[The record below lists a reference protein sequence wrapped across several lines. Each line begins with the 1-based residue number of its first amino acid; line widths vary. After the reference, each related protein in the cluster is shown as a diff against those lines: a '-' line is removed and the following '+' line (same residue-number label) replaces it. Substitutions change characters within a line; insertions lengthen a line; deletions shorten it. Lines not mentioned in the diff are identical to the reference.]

1 MFTLQPSQLNSPVLC
16 YYANP
21 TNQLQVIRITN
32 IANSYFEK
40 VVFPQQRLMFEA
52 WSEALLEI
60 HTGTIASSILSD
72 RIPCPLLWIKEE
84 VNRLLLQTD
93 AA

>member
-1 MFTLQPSQLNSPVLC
+1 MLTLRHSQLNNQVLC
-16 YYANP
+16 YYSNP
-21 TNQLQVIRITN
+21 TNQIQFIRITN
-32 IANSYFEK
+32 IANYYFEK

-52 WSEALLEI
+52 FPEALLEI
-60 HTGTIASSILSD
+60 HTGTIPSSILSD
-72 RIPCPLLWIKEE
+72 KIPCHLLRVKEE

>member
-1 MFTLQPSQLNSPVLC
+1 MLTIRPSQVSDRILC

-21 TNQLQVIRITN
+21 TNQIQVIQITN
-32 IANSYFEK
+32 IANYYFEK
-40 VVFPQQRLMFEA
+40 IVFPQQRLMFETFP
-52 WSEALLEI
+52 EALLEI
-60 HTGTIASSILSD
+60 HTVTIASSILSD
-72 RIPCPLLWIKEE
+72 KIPCHLLWVKEE

>member
-1 MFTLQPSQLNSPVLC
+1 MFTLRPLQLNNRVLC

-21 TNQLQVIRITN
+21 TKQIQIVRITN
-32 IANSYFEK
+32 IANWYFEK

-52 WSEALLEI
+52 VPEAVLEI
-60 HTGTIASSILSD
+60 STGTIASSLLSEK
-72 RIPCPLLWIKEE
+72 IPCHLLCVKEE
-84 VNRLLLQTD
+84 VTPLLFQTD